1 MLARDRQLSFMRRVC
16 SAALLSAVALAA
28 VAADSPGAGPPVGLD
43 VTGAGTWQSHTY
55 DFQFMGFTSTYSC
68 DGLADKLK
76 VLLKA
81 AGAGPDPKVS
91 ALCSRGYGVPDKL
104 ARATVVFSTL
114 QPVPVGAGAAVSVA
128 GVWRHVELAP
138 HRPFTLGLG
147 DCELVEQFRD
157 KVLPMFLTR
166 NLNNQVT
173 CVPHEDSGSNFNLS
187 FDVFAPEPV
196 AVKHH

>member
-1 MLARDRQLSFMRRVC
+1 MSARVRQVSFVRRAC
-16 SAALLSAVALAA
+16 CAALLSAVTLAA
-28 VAADSPGAGPPVGLD
+28 WAADSPGAGPPTGLD
-43 VTGAGTWQSHTY
+43 VTGAGTWQSHNY

-81 AGAGPDPKVS
+81 AGAAPNPKVQP
-91 ALCSRGYGVPDKL
+91 LCSRGYGVPDKL
-104 ARATVVFSTL
+104 ARATVVFSSL
-114 QPVPVGAGAAVSVA
+114 QPVPIGAGAAVSVA

-147 DCELVEQFRD
+147 DCELIEQFRD
-157 KVLPMFLTR
+157 HLLPMFLTR

-173 CVPHEDSGSNFNLS
+173 CVPHEDSGSNFNLA

-196 AVKHH
+196 AVKQH

>member
-1 MLARDRQLSFMRRVC
+1 MWARDRQLSFVRRVC
-16 SAALLSAVALAA
+16 CAALLSGVALAA
-28 VAADSPGAGPPVGLD
+28 AAADAPGAGPQPPLA
-43 VTGAGTWQSHTY
+43 VTGAGTWQSHTS

-81 AGAGPDPKVS
+81 AGAAPNPKVQP
-91 ALCSRGYGVPDKL
+91 LCSRGYGVPDKL

-128 GVWRHVELAP
+128 GVWRHVELEP

-157 KVLPMFLTR
+157 KLLPMFQTR

-173 CVPHEDSGSNFNLS
+173 CVPHEESGSSFNLS
-187 FDVFAPEPV
+187 FDVFAPVPV
-196 AVKHH
+196 AVKGR